1 MRLVG
6 AIAMVALVGMTA
18 GVATA
23 GEPIRLAPDALDQLT
38 AGRWQGFAVSKIG
51 AQASGGA
58 AANTRTANQASFKS
72 TYQEKNG
79 VETGSSVNVAA
90 SANGTASGSGPGPS
104 SAGVGGLL
112 IVSASK
118 VPAND

>member
-23 GEPIRLAPDALDQLT
+23 GEPVRLGPEALDQLT